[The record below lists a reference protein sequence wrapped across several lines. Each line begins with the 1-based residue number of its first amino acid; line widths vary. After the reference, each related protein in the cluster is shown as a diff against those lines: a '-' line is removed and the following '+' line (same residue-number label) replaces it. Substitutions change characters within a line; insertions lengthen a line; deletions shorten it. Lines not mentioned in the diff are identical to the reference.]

1 MDEVLKQELTHDVAQ
16 ATEALGGKLPKMNPP
31 SGFCEYIE
39 RRVEVCSRST
49 HHQGS

>member
-1 MDEVLKQELTHDVAQ
+1 MDEVLKQELTQ
-16 ATEALGGKLPKMNPP
+16 ESRRPLRRLGKKLPKMNPP

-49 HHQGS
+49 HHQ